1 MAHQIWG
8 ESPNAERNDKIVQ
21 MRMKGMTCR
30 EIGDEVGISTGR
42 VHQIWKK
49 FQNKKDKILITE
61 PTVPETVIEEPVFE
75 EEKPS
80 KNIISRYFDIFYR
93 SITGR

>member
-1 MAHQIWG
+1 MAHHIWG
-8 ESPNAERNDKIVQ
+8 ESPNAERNDRIVQ
-21 MRMKGMTCR
+21 MRGTGMTCR
-30 EIGDEVGISTGR
+30 EIGEEVGISTGR

-49 FQNKKDKILITE
+49 FQKKKHHVLITE
-61 PTVPETVIEEPVFE
+61 PTETVIEEPVVE

-80 KNIISRYFDIFYR
+80 KSIISRYFDIFYR

>member
-61 PTVPETVIEEPVFE
+61 PTETVIEEPVV
-75 EEKPS
+75 EEKEPQKFNIS
-80 KNIISRYFDIFYR
+80 KYFDMFYR
-93 SITGR
+93 TITGR